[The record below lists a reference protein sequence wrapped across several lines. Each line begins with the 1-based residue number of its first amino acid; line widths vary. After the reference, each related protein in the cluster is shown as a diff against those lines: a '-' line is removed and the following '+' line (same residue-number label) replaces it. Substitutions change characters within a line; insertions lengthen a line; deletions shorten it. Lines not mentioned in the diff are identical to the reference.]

1 MVFDRA
7 EEGPMSIAISEEH
20 RELARVARAFLES
33 HEARAESRALLD
45 SKAERMPSFWKEM
58 AELGWMGLHIDE
70 ALGGQGFGLAELSI
84 VVEELGFA
92 LAPGPYLP
100 TAISAALLAERGSAA
115 ARSAFLPGLID
126 GSTVGAVGLGG
137 GLELSAAGKLT
148 GSAGLVLGAEVAQL
162 LLVCAGDD
170 VVLLEPDQPGIAIE
184 PQKNI
189 DPSRRVGAV
198 ACSDVSVPSTHILEG
213 ARSSFTWLARTLS
226 AAEAAGGARACTEMA
241 TEYAKV
247 RQQFGRPIGTFG
259 PVKHHCAN
267 MLVATEQAT
276 AGAWGAARADL
287 DAAEAELAA
296 AVASCLA
303 LPGFAFCA
311 KLNIQVHGG
320 IGYTWEHDAH
330 LYLRRANALLV
341 LMGSIDRAREDVTRL
356 MAEGVRTKAT
366 IALPPEAETI
376 RTQLRPFVE
385 KYRALPE
392 QEKRKALS
400 DSGYLMPHWPKPW
413 GRGAGPIEQLVIEQ
427 EFAGLRRPDMGIS
440 GWNTLTIAQH
450 GSPEQVERFVR
461 PSMEGELEFCQLF
474 SEPGAGSDAAAVQTR
489 GVKVDGGWRVSGQKV
504 WTSGAHL
511 CNRGFATVRT
521 NPDAAK
527 HAGISMMVIDMHA
540 EGVEVRPLRQITG
553 HSHFNEVFFD
563 QVFVSDDDVVGPV
576 DQGWTVARNTLG
588 NERVSIGG
596 GNEGGMAGGPD
607 LLALLQK
614 YAPGDVGIARE
625 AGTVLAEGESTGL
638 LNLRGVIRAVEGAE
652 PGAEANVTKLL
663 GSEVVQ
669 RKAELIARIAGPLSA
684 VREGSEKIVGTWL
697 MATLGASI
705 GGGTSEIVRNQIAE
719 RLLGLPRDPLIK

>member
-1 MVFDRA
+1 
-7 EEGPMSIAISEEH
+7 MSIGLSDEH
-20 RELARVARAFLES
+20 QELARVARAFLDS
-33 HEARAESRALLD
+33 HDARAESRALLEEP
-45 SKAERMPSFWKEM
+45 SERLPTFWKEM

-70 ALGGQGFGLAELSI
+70 ASGGQGFGLAELSI
-84 VVEELGFA
+84 VLEELGFA
-92 LAPGPYLP
+92 MAPGPYLP
-100 TAISAALLAERGSAA
+100 TTLCAAVLADRGSETS
-115 ARSAFLPGLID
+115 RSAFLPGLAD
-126 GSTVGAVGLGG
+126 GSLVGAVGLGG
-137 GLELSAAGKLT
+137 ALEIDAAGRLQ
-148 GSAGLVLGAEVAQL
+148 GSAGLVLGAELAQL
-162 LLVCAGDD
+162 LLVGVGHD
-170 VVLLEPDQPGIAIE
+170 VVVLERDQPGLAIE
-184 PQKNI
+184 SQKNI
-189 DPSRRVGAV
+189 DPSRRVCAV
-198 ACSDVSVPSTHILEG
+198 TCDGVEVSSANRLEG
-213 ARSSFTWLARTLS
+213 ARETLERLARVLS

-247 RQQFGRPIGTFG
+247 REQFGRPIGTFG

-287 DAAEAELAA
+287 DPEEAELAA
-296 AVASCLA
+296 AISSCLA
-303 LPGFAFCA
+303 LPAFEFCA
-311 KLNIQVHGG
+311 KQNIQVHGG

-330 LYLRRANALLV
+330 LYLRRANALLALV
-341 LMGSIDRAREDVTRL
+341 GPVDRAREDVTRL
-356 MAEGVRTKAT
+356 MGAGVRTRAT
-366 IALPPEAETI
+366 IELPPEAEAI
-376 RTQLRPFVE
+376 RSELRPFVDQ
-385 KYRALPE
+385 YRALPDE
-392 QEKRKALS
+392 QKRKALS
-400 DSGYLMPHWPKPW
+400 DSGYLMPHWPRPW
-413 GRGAGPIEQLVIEQ
+413 GRDAGPIEQLVIEE

-440 GWNTLTIAQH
+440 AWNTLTIAQH
-450 GSPEQVERFVR
+450 GSPEQVDRFVR

-527 HAGISMMVIDMHA
+527 HQGISMMVIDMHA

-563 QVFVSDDDVVGPV
+563 QVFVPDEDVVGPI
-576 DQGWTVARNTLG
+576 DQGWTVARSTLG
-588 NERVSIGG
+588 NERVSIGAG
-596 GNEGGMAGGPD
+596 ADGGMAGGPNLIK
-607 LLALLQK
+607 LLGK
-614 YAPGDVGIARE
+614 HAPGDVGIARE
-625 AGTVLAEGESTGL
+625 VGGALAESESIAL
-638 LNLRGVIRAVEGAE
+638 LNLRSVMRAVEGAE

-669 RKAELIARIAGPLSA
+669 RKAALAARIAGPLSA
-684 VREGSEKIVGTWL
+684 VREGDERRLGTWL